1 MRLMNTTHDSPKVIA
16 PPQIERLQAKLLPD
30 NQRVRVTLVLNN
42 VECRPTLELS
52 LLDDKQIEIAR
63 STIIGTFNTLVSFTL
78 HLGQHS
84 PNDRFFLQAV
94 VFPNDNEFSDS
105 KKVRVEVGSR

>member
-1 MRLMNTTHDSPKVIA
+1 
-16 PPQIERLQAKLLPD
+16 
-30 NQRVRVTLVLNN
+30 LNN

-52 LLDDKQIEIAR
+52 LLDEKQMEIAR
-63 STIIGTFNTLVSFTL
+63 STIIGTFNPLVSFTL

-84 PNDRFFLQAV
+84 PNDRLFLQAV

-105 KKVRVEVGSR
+105 KKVPVEVGSQ